1 MLLFNNSSFA
11 LGGNTRRDETMAE
24 TENNDT
30 KDDEDERIPVMQSIL
45 DNPFLLLFI
54 GVAVPS
60 VFYTI
65 WGIMEIAAIP
75 IAN

>member
-1 MLLFNNSSFA
+1 MTESENQTHGPD
-11 LGGNTRRDETMAE
+11 GGDAAS
-24 TENNDT
+24 
-30 KDDEDERIPVMQSIL
+30 ERIPVMQSIL

-54 GVAVPS
+54 GVAVPA

-75 IAN
+75 VAN

>member
-1 MLLFNNSSFA
+1 
-11 LGGNTRRDETMAE
+11 MAE
-24 TENNDT
+24 QDNTPQQGAPAGGE
-30 KDDEDERIPVMQSIL
+30 EEPIPPMQAIL

-54 GVAVPS
+54 GVAVPA

-75 IAN
+75 IAK

>member
-1 MLLFNNSSFA
+1 
-11 LGGNTRRDETMAE
+11 MAE
-24 TENNDT
+24 PNNT
-30 KDDEDERIPVMQSIL
+30 QQHDDSEAGDDERIPPMQAII

-54 GVAVPS
+54 GVAVPA

-75 IAN
+75 IAK

>member
-1 MLLFNNSSFA
+1 
-11 LGGNTRRDETMAE
+11 MAE
-24 TENNDT
+24 PDNTQQH
-30 KDDEDERIPVMQSIL
+30 DESETGDDERIPPMQAII

-54 GVAVPS
+54 GVAVPA

-75 IAN
+75 IAK

>member
-1 MLLFNNSSFA
+1 M
-11 LGGNTRRDETMAE
+11 
-24 TENNDT
+24 TEVQNDSPGVE
-30 KDDEDERIPVMQSIL
+30 DDVENERIPTMQSIL

-54 GVAVPS
+54 GVAVPF

-75 IAN
+75 VAK

>member
-1 MLLFNNSSFA
+1 
-11 LGGNTRRDETMAE
+11 MAE
-24 TENNDT
+24 PNNT
-30 KDDEDERIPVMQSIL
+30 QQHDDSETADDERIPPMQAII

-54 GVAVPS
+54 GVAVPA

-75 IAN
+75 IAK

>member
-1 MLLFNNSSFA
+1 
-11 LGGNTRRDETMAE
+11 MAE
-24 TENNDT
+24 PNNT
-30 KDDEDERIPVMQSIL
+30 QQHDDSETGEDERIPPMQAII

-54 GVAVPS
+54 GVAVPA

-75 IAN
+75 IAK

>member
-1 MLLFNNSSFA
+1 MVDQDNSPQQGA
-11 LGGNTRRDETMAE
+11 PADG
-24 TENNDT
+24 
-30 KDDEDERIPVMQSIL
+30 DDERVPPMQAIL

-54 GVAVPS
+54 GVAVPA

-75 IAN
+75 IAK

>member
-1 MLLFNNSSFA
+1 MASDPTSS
-11 LGGNTRRDETMAE
+11 DQDD
-24 TENNDT
+24 DT
-30 KDDEDERIPVMQSIL
+30 GPIPIMQSII

-54 GVAVPS
+54 GVAVPA

-75 IAN
+75 IGN

>member
-1 MLLFNNSSFA
+1 MNESENQTP
-11 LGGNTRRDETMAE
+11 GPDGED
-24 TENNDT
+24 TEGQ
-30 KDDEDERIPVMQSIL
+30 RIPAMQSIL

-54 GVAVPS
+54 GVAVPA

-75 IAN
+75 VAN

>member
-1 MLLFNNSSFA
+1 MS
-11 LGGNTRRDETMAE
+11 D
-24 TENNDT
+24 TENNVPDAGSGDAEDT
-30 KDDEDERIPVMQSIL
+30 RIPAMQSIL

-54 GVAVPS
+54 GVAVPA

-75 IAN
+75 VAN

>member
-1 MLLFNNSSFA
+1 MSESENDA
-11 LGGNTRRDETMAE
+11 LGSDDDNAE
-24 TENNDT
+24 E
-30 KDDEDERIPVMQSIL
+30 ERIPVMQGVL

-54 GVAVPS
+54 GVAVPF

-75 IAN
+75 VAN